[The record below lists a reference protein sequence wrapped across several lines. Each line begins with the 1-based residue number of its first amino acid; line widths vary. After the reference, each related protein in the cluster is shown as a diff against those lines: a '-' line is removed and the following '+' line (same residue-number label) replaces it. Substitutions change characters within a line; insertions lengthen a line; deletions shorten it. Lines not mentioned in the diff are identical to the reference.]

1 MRRQVISLFLTL
13 LILISVGGAVS
24 IGGAASHVTPTQLA
38 GVEVTK
44 VARVGGNFLEWDI
57 ANLGS
62 SEVWVAPSA
71 DIYMPSPTAP
81 YFSKIN
87 IMGSRGQSLGGEQY
101 TIVGIITDHGFPH
114 SYGGFGW
121 MNVPAGGAVKFYSH
135 GVVPLYARWVGYN
148 VQVYSDGF
156 HQLYDGKKYVDI
168 STDYSDPRVPTALGT
183 NFLWGVTLDPGGN
196 VLTTHGGVGYAGV
209 FDILIFAPTIPSN
222 APSDQYKQLCGYST
236 NFLIDGSPAGGN
248 RSVIP
253 IDPSTGQC
261 QWVAS
266 GGSPSVALVLSN
278 QDIAKLSLGMHV
290 LTVDFP
296 GDTTY
301 APSSCKLIFQIVD
314 TPLSATQ

>member
-1 MRRQVISLFLTL
+1 MNKNAL
-13 LILISVGGAVS
+13 LILFIITVLVIPPSGA
-24 IGGAASHVTPTQLA
+24 IAAKTTTQPS

-57 ANLGS
+57 ANFGS
-62 SEVWVAPSA
+62 SEVWVAPCA
-71 DIYMPSPTAP
+71 DIYMPIPTAP
-81 YFSKIN
+81 YFSKID
-87 IMGSRGQSLGGEQY
+87 IIGSMGQSLGGEQY
-101 TIVGIITDHGFPH
+101 TIVGIITDQGFPY
-114 SYGGFGW
+114 SYRGFGW
-121 MNVPAGGAVKFYSH
+121 MNVPAGGSVKFYSH
-135 GVVPLYARWVGYN
+135 GIVPLYARWVGYN

-168 STDYSDPRVPTALGT
+168 STDYSDPRVPTAIGT
-183 NFLWGVTLDPGGN
+183 NFLWGVTLDPGRN

-222 APSDQYKQLCGYST
+222 APPVPYKQLCGYST

-266 GGSPSVALVLSN
+266 GGSPSVALALSN

-296 GDTTY
+296 GDNTY
-301 APSSCKLIFQIVD
+301 GPSSCKLIFQVVD
-314 TPLSATQ
+314 TPLTAIQ